1 MDAELKA
8 KWLEALRSG
17 RYDQTTGQLR
27 DGNCFCCLGVLCD
40 VFDPE
45 AWDIG
50 GIGDVPEWSY
60 GEGHD
65 QRSEVAVLPQNFRIT
80 YGISPAVQDHVVQ
93 MNDAGKTFSEI
104 ANYIEAKL

>member
-27 DGNCFCCLGVLCD
+27 NGNCFCCLGVLCD
-40 VFDPE
+40 VFNPN
-45 AWDIG
+45 AWEIE
-50 GIGDVPEWSY
+50 GDWSY
-60 GEGHD
+60 GEGPD
-65 QRSEVAVLPQNFRIT
+65 QSHEVGVLPHNFRIT
-80 YGISPAVQDHVVQ
+80 YGIDPVLEALLIE
-93 MNDAGKTFSEI
+93 MNDDGRTFSEI